1 MKEQLGNYR
10 IIWKDQLAST
20 NEYAVDYMSDN
31 TSFDK
36 TVIGTNKQYSGRGQR
51 TAHWESEE
59 GKNLTISVLFQPTFV
74 PASEQF
80 AISEVISL
88 GVVDYLSRHIDG
100 VRIKWPNDI
109 YVRNNK
115 IAGILIEHVVMGK
128 CLSNSICGIGL
139 NINQEVFMSDAP
151 NPISLKQMTDVEYS
165 LECEL
170 EILLECIDARY
181 ELLKSGESE
190 ELRNSYMD
198 ALYRRN
204 GYHSYQEGDEI
215 FNAKILDVNDM
226 GQLVLERRG
235 GIQKTYN
242 FKEVSFVI

>member
-1 MKEQLGNYR
+1 MKDQLGNYK

-20 NEYAVDYMSDN
+20 NEYAVDYMAN
-31 TSFDK
+31 NASFDK

-51 TAHWESEE
+51 TAQWESEE

-80 AISEVISL
+80 AVSEVISL
-88 GVVDYLSRHIDG
+88 GVVDYLSRHING

-109 YVRNNK
+109 YYRDNK
-115 IAGILIEHVVMGK
+115 IAGILIEHVVMGQ

-139 NINQEVFMSDAP
+139 NINQEVFTSDAP
-151 NPISLKQMTDVEYS
+151 NPISLKQMTDVNYC
-165 LECEL
+165 LESEL

-181 ELLKSGESE
+181 ESLRSGESE

-198 ALYRRN
+198 ALYRRD
-204 GYHSYQEGDEI
+204 GYHSYKEGDET
-215 FNAKILDVNDM
+215 FNAKILDVNEM